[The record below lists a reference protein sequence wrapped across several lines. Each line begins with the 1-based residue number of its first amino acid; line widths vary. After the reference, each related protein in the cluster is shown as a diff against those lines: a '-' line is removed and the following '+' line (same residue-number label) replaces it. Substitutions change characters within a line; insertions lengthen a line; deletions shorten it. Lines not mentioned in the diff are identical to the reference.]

1 MATDWR
7 RLPETGTIL
16 GMRIL
21 AFVALAF
28 GRTMV
33 SAVLWIVAAYYAL
46 FFGRARRA
54 SRDFLARVGQ
64 STGLGNVIRHIHT
77 FARLSVDRIFFL
89 RGRIEAFESERHGR
103 EHLLELARKGE
114 GAILLGAHLG
124 SFEAMRAIG
133 AIEGLR
139 LSVVVDRA
147 SAARMARILEE
158 LAPGSG
164 IGVIA
169 MDVDPLS
176 TALEIKKAIRE
187 GQLVGILGDRR
198 SPEDDRNIAVDFLGA
213 PARFPVG
220 PYLLAHA
227 LRCKVYQVFGLFTA
241 PNRYDLYCKP
251 FAERVELERGAREE
265 SLRKYVQRYADSLAE
280 ATKRAPFNWFNFYD
294 FWAK

>member
-7 RLPETGTIL
+7 RLPEAGTLL
-16 GMRIL
+16 GIRFL
-21 AFVALAF
+21 AFVAIAF

-33 SAVLWIVAAYYAL
+33 SAVLWIVATYYAL
-46 FFGRARRA
+46 FFKRARRA
-54 SRDFLARVGQ
+54 SSEYLSRVGEKPSLANTIRLIHMFARV
-64 STGLGNVIRHIHT
+64 
-77 FARLSVDRIFFL
+77 SVDRIFFL
-89 RGRIEAFESERHGR
+89 RGRIDAFESESHGI
-103 EHLLELARKGE
+103 EHLMELKSRGE

-133 AIEGLR
+133 ADEGFR

-147 SAARMARILEE
+147 SAARMAQILKE
-158 LAPGSG
+158 LAPDSG

-169 MDVDPLS
+169 MDVDPRS

-198 SPEDDRNIAVDFLGA
+198 GADDDRNATVDFLGA

-227 LRCKVYQVFGLFTA
+227 LRCRVYQVFGLFTA

-251 FAERVELERGAREE
+251 FAERVQLERGSRDE
-265 SLRKYVQRYADSLAE
+265 SLRQYVQRYADTLAE
-280 ATKRAPFNWFNFYD
+280 FTRRAPFNWFNFYD
-294 FWAK
+294 FWE